1 MLSSSFSLWHSFDSV
16 KGTNTFLW
24 TCLGLSLIVS
34 LTVFVLMFLL
44 RKMSSEPLKD
54 KLKNTGWFDGWSL
67 KSLSKRWLLWIS
79 IPFLL
84 LCCVYHLVS
93 ALLSM
98 LDDSWVKW
106 TLGRSEF
113 PFWCLHLLCWYHTM
127 SAFLN
132 ILPLVF
138 TLLKYWGLLG
148 KHPSL
153 WPKSA
158 HWLNITLS
166 EIASRVWYYPK

>member
-1 MLSSSFSLWHSFDSV
+1 MLSSSFSLWRSFDSV

-84 LCCVYHLVS
+84 SCCVSHPVS

-98 LDDSWVKW
+98 LHDSWVKW
-106 TLGRSEF
+106 TWEKGASF
-113 PFWCLHLLCWYHTM
+113 PM
-127 SAFLN
+127 
-132 ILPLVF
+132 F
-138 TLLKYWGLLG
+138 T
-148 KHPSL
+148 PSL
-153 WPKSA
+153 LISYHVSLPQHSSSGIYSFEVLRPLWETSISLTKVS
-158 HWLNITLS
+158 TLIKHHTIRNS
-166 EIASRVWYYPK
+166 